1 MKDDN
6 KKRRPSAAT
15 PGRQMETG
23 TFSGATTSFYYDTTY
38 ERSRQPGKIERL
50 LSHGAENAIPLQY
63 LVKLTE
69 LPARQVRQLIQ
80 AERLRGAQI
89 LADNQN
95 GYFLPNSQTDVDNFV
110 RSMLHRAYEIA
121 RVANAV
127 QQRGRSFD

>member
-1 MKDDN
+1 MAEN
-6 KKRRPSAAT
+6 KKSRPSAGT
-15 PGRQMETG
+15 PGRQVETG
-23 TFSGATTSFYYDTTY
+23 TYGRAATSTTY
-38 ERSRQPGKIERL
+38 HNTQRTGRQPGKIERL
-50 LSHGAENAIPLQY
+50 LSHGAENAVPLQL
-63 LVKLTE
+63 LVKLTK

-110 RSMLHRAYEIA
+110 RSMLHRAHEIA

-127 QQRGRSFD
+127 KLRGRRLD